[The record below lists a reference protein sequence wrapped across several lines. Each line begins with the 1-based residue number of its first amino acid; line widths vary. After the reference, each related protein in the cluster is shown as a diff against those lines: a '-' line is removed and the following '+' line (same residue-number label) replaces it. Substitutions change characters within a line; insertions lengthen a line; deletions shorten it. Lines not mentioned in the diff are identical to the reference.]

1 MSPRLPRL
9 PLLAVAIAVAAT
21 LLLGGLAL
29 PTPASA
35 DCPGAAPSCPYVSA
49 GQIGRRGEGVLRFPQ
64 AVAVGPDGNVYVA
77 DQASHVVQVFAPDG
91 TFLREVGIS
100 GTGPG
105 QLTSVGAVAV
115 AGDGS
120 LFVADGTNRIDRF
133 GIHGELLGSF
143 GHGGRDQGALR
154 FGADG
159 GHSAGAGGGPAGAGG
174 GLAVSGQFL
183 YVADTGNDRI
193 LRFGLAGNDPRVLVP
208 PGTLDVPQGLTVRGS
223 RRTGADPREPPPPG
237 LRARPAANAASGSAT
252 PAAGR
257 WAGSPRARAPI
268 RASSRIPATS
278 RPPPRA
284 GCSS

>member
-9 PLLAVAIAVAAT
+9 TLLAVAIAVAAT

-29 PTPASA
+29 PTRAAA

-100 GTGPG
+100 GTGRG
-105 QLTSVGAVAV
+105 QLTSVGAIAV

-133 GIHGELLGSF
+133 GPDGALIASF
-143 GHGGRDQGALR
+143 GHGGSDAGGLR
-154 FGADG
+154 L
-159 GHSAGAGGGPAGAGG
+159 GAGGGNAAGAGG
-174 GLAVSGQFL
+174 GLVVGGSFL

-193 LRFGLAGNDPRVLVP
+193 VRFDLDGSNPRVLVP
-208 PGTLDVPQGLTVRGS
+208 PGILDVPQGLTIRGTRITVADDRNHRLVVFDTGGRMLGTVGAGRGS
-223 RRTGADPREPPPPG
+223 NPV
-237 LRARPAANAASGSAT
+237 
-252 PAAGR
+252 
-257 WAGSPRARAPI
+257 
-268 RASSRIPATS
+268 
-278 RPPPRA
+278 
-284 GCSS
+284 